1 MNFPRFLMT
10 ASAVLFARDQ
20 KNVAAFYAALL
31 GAETNAG
38 DATYTSLTCAGFEL
52 TVFQIPRHLL
62 PTATSAEPVQRR
74 ERGAIRLDYPV
85 ADLPRARREA
95 SRLGGSIDEQ
105 PPPWAGGDTSFFL
118 GQDPEGNVFGVKVL
132 P

>member
-1 MNFPRFLMT
+1 MNGSV
-10 ASAVLFARDQ
+10 SAVLFAREQ

-31 GAETNAG
+31 GAETNSS
-38 DATYTSLTCAGFEL
+38 DANHTLLTCAGFEL
-52 TVFQIPRHLL
+52 VVYQIPRHLL
-62 PTATSAEPVQRR
+62 SPMISNVPVQRR
-74 ERGAIRLDYPV
+74 ERSAIRLDYPV
-85 ADLPRARREA
+85 TDLARARREA

-118 GQDPEGNVFGVKVL
+118 GQDPEGNVFGVKVR